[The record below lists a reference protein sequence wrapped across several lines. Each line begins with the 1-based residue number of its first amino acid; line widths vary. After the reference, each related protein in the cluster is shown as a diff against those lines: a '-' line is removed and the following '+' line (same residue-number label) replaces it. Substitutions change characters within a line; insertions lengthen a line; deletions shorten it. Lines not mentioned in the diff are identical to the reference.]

1 MTTLAAITSDS
12 QRLLAIALFLGFVGL
27 TLWITVSMGRK
38 TKNADDFYAA
48 GRSIGGIQNG
58 IAISGDYM
66 SAASFLGIAGLI
78 ALYGYDGFLYSVG
91 FLVAYLV
98 VLLFV
103 AEPLRNSGKYTM
115 ADVLAYRL
123 TPAPG
128 AHRRQHLDADRLP
141 VLPARADGRRRRA
154 RVAAAR
160 HHRATRA
167 RASRSRSSALLM
179 IIYVLIGG
187 MKATT
192 WVQIIKAVAA
202 HGRRR

>member
-1 MTTLAAITSDS
+1 MSTLAAITSDS
-12 QRLLAIALFLGFVGL
+12 QRVLAVALFLAFVGL

-115 ADVLAYRL
+115 ADVLSYRL
-123 TPAPG
+123 
-128 AHRRQHLDADRLP
+128 RQRPVRTAAFHLDPDDLA
-141 VLPARADGRRRRA
+141 VLPARADGGCGSPRLLAAGNHVAHRQEPDHRSRRR
-154 RVAAAR
+154 
-160 HHRATRA
+160 H
-167 RASRSRSSALLM
+167 S
-179 IIYVLIGG
+179 
-187 MKATT
+187 
-192 WVQIIKAVAA
+192 
-202 HGRRR
+202 